1 MRRKPSPPCSVR
13 ASFVPKRTPA
23 ELAQTLQPLLMSPY
37 PTTTIGV
44 LNMNLKRIQKGFTLI
59 ELMIVVAIIGILA
72 AVAIPAYQN
81 YIKKAAYTEVI
92 AAANPI
98 KLAIA
103 ECMQREGSLAAC
115 DTFVKIGMSAPL
127 ATATLAS
134 AEVTAATAA
143 IVLSPKAVKGLVI
156 GDTCTLTPTALAVGA
171 VTNGQL
177 TWLYSGPCTP
187 NLVKN

>member
-1 MRRKPSPPCSVR
+1 M
-13 ASFVPKRTPA
+13 
-23 ELAQTLQPLLMSPY
+23 
-37 PTTTIGV
+37 
-44 LNMNLKRIQKGFTLI
+44 NMNRIQKGFTLI

-81 YIKKAAYTEVI
+81 YIKKAAYSEVI

-103 ECMQREGSLAAC
+103 ECMQREGALASC
-115 DTFVKIGMSAPL
+115 DTYVKIGATAPI
-127 ATATLAS
+127 ATATLLS
-134 AEVTAATAA
+134 AAITPATAA
-143 IVLSPKAVKGLVI
+143 IVLSPNAVKGLALT
-156 GDTCTLTPTALAVGA
+156 DTCTLTPTALAAAG